1 MADFRVDAGVFTHI
15 KTKRLRRALGA
26 EGVEALFR
34 LWAYAAGCKHGAD
47 KVYTEEDVELA
58 VDWGGDPGAL
68 VAALAGVGWL
78 DAADGGYLIHDWDE
92 HNQYAATAAERST
105 QARSAANSRWKK
117 KRGVAA
123 DAVADAEGDAPGEPA
138 CAGGDADASA
148 HDARACA
155 GVDADVHA
163 HDAAAYAPAMR
174 SHANSNA
181 PVPVPSPV
189 PSPSP
194 TQEKTLCS
202 GGAGRTGQRQ
212 GAAPGGAVGAKP
224 ALVPKS
230 MKGETFERF
239 WAAFADKRGRAP
251 AWKAWCR
258 IPRLDLVLAEAI
270 IQAAMV
276 YAAARPALVERGG
289 TPKMA
294 EGWLND
300 RRWEDEA
307 PAVAGG
313 GAPMRGD
320 VAAAFTAMGVGD
332 E

>member
-1 MADFRVDAGVFTHI
+1 MADFRVDSAIFSHI
-15 KTKRLRRALGA
+15 KTKRLMRALGA
-26 EGVEALFR
+26 DGVMALFR

-47 KVYTEEDVELA
+47 KVYTDEDVELA
-58 VDWGGDPGAL
+58 VDWAGDPGSL
-68 VAALAGVGWL
+68 VAVLTDLGWL
-78 DAADGGYLIHDWDE
+78 DAVEDGYLIHDWEE
-92 HNQYAATAAERST
+92 HNQYAATAAERSS
-105 QARSAANSRWKK
+105 QSRNAANTRWKK

-123 DAVADAEGDAPGEPA
+123 
-138 CAGGDADASA
+138 CAGD
-148 HDARACA
+148 DAREN
-155 GVDADVHA
+155 G
-163 HDAAAYAPAMR
+163 HDAAAYAGADAASNAHDATAYAPAMPN
-174 SHANSNA
+174 HANSNA
-181 PVPVPSPV
+181 PVPFPVPVPSPV
-189 PSPSP
+189 
-194 TQEKTLCS
+194 QKEKALCDGS
-202 GGAGRTGQRQ
+202 AGATGQRQ
-212 GAAPGGAVGAKP
+212 GAAPGGAGGTKP

-230 MKGETFERF
+230 MKAETFERF

-258 IPRLDLVLAEAI
+258 IPRMDLVLAEAI
-270 IQAAMV
+270 VQAAMV

-294 EGWLND
+294 EGWLTD

-320 VAAAFTAMGVGD
+320 VAAAFASLGVGD